1 MLHVTAFDLYGFL
14 EFSVDSVKFQCEKL
28 TEKEFNTL
36 FKKDAVFRKNILLY
50 LKGIHTVIKKFDEL
64 TV

>member
-1 MLHVTAFDLYGFL
+1 MLHVTAFDLYELL
-14 EFSVDSVKFQCEKL
+14 EFSVNSVKFQCEEL
-28 TEKEFNTL
+28 TEKEFNIL
-36 FKKDAVFRKNILLY
+36 FKKDAVFRKNILLQ